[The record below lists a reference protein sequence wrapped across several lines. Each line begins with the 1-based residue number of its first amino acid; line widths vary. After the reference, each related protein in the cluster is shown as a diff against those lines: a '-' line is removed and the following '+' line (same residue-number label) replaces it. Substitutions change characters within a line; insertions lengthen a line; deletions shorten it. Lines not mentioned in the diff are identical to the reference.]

1 MHVKL
6 FICVCVNLISYLVSG
21 NFFNILVLHKVPE
34 VIVKA
39 VTTYPEN
46 AKLQAAALSC
56 LALLS
61 E

>member
-6 FICVCVNLISYLVSG
+6 QLCVCINLMSYLISG

-34 VIVKA
+34 FIVKA

>member
-1 MHVKL
+1 M
-6 FICVCVNLISYLVSG
+6 SYVFSG

-34 VIVKA
+34 VLVKA
-39 VTTYPEN
+39 VKTYPEN